1 MTLRTLES
9 AYPDYRHTFEGN
21 DIRGLDLY
29 TEGGERVGSV
39 DDVLVDDE
47 GRFRYLVIHTS
58 AWMQG
63 KSVLLP
69 IGLSRIDYEARRV
82 YADGLSKRQVEQLP
96 EYQANVPIDRT
107 YETRVRNVYREQPLE
122 ASAPLESSMPLEG
135 TAMRTSGTAAT
146 RETVAP
152 PRTTEPVR
160 VTEVPG
166 RRETMGTPEPVS
178 TPGVSNTVGTPG
190 TTAAIGTTG
199 VTETAETRPTVVTSE
214 TTETMGTASSDAYP
228 YDHDPDMYEV
238 TDRNHQLLKQ
248 HQEQLRTYRR

>member
-9 AYPDYRHTFEGN
+9 AYPNYRHTFEGN
-21 DIRGLDLY
+21 DVKGQDLY
-29 TEGGERVGSV
+29 TAGGERVGSV
-39 DDVLVDDE
+39 EDVLVDDE
-47 GRFRYLVIHTS
+47 GRFRYLVIHPS

-69 IGLSRIDYEARRV
+69 IGLSRIDYTARRV
-82 YADGLSKRQVEQLP
+82 YVNGLSRQQVEQLP

-135 TAMRTSGTAAT
+135 AEMKTSSTAEARG
-146 RETVAP
+146 TVAP

-160 VTEVPG
+160 TTEVPSP
-166 RRETMGTPEPVS
+166 RETI
-178 TPGVSNTVGTPG
+178 G
-190 TTAAIGTTG
+190 TTEAIGTTG
-199 VTETAETRPTVVTSE
+199 VTETAETRRTVVTTE

-228 YDHDPDMYEV
+228 YDRDPDMYEV

-248 HQEQLRTYRR
+248 HQDQLRNYRR